1 MLDRLGDMPWD
12 ILDNI
17 LGCLPIKDAVRT
29 SVLSRKWRYTWVYL
43 SNIVFYDRCK
53 VSIFE
58 WPVSIFGH
66 WNELAK
72 FVYNVL
78 LAHRGRIDKFMLST
92 RLYCHDNDADLW
104 SAFLSRNGIKEL
116 SLNLCYMAKY
126 ELPSC
131 LFSCQQLS
139 CLCIAECSVV
149 TPHTFNGFNNLVS
162 LQLEVG
168 RPYYG
173 AFGSLHIYAPNLQS
187 LDMSGKFMTVYLENS
202 LHLTQLSFL
211 MDPNWYMAHDKV
223 PLLGFGFPVAFDN
236 LKALELSEV
245 CFNELDEIS
254 VFLSLLER
262 SFSNLKSLCISAFGP
277 FNQDV
282 YKLMA
287 AQNQLSYCFNQ
298 LQIVKINI
306 ALCHQY
312 VGAFQCWR
320 SDLEFIK
327 LVLARSPVL
336 EKMLVGYNYPE
347 DCDLW
352 FMRKLLS
359 FERASSQLVFKYS
372 SSPNPELYT
381 VSSFLYDW

>member
-1 MLDRLGDMPWD
+1 MLDRLSDMPWD

-53 VSIFE
+53 
-58 WPVSIFGH
+58 
-66 WNELAK
+66 
-72 FVYNVL
+72 
-78 LAHRGRIDKFMLST
+78 
-92 RLYCHDNDADLW
+92 
-104 SAFLSRNGIKEL
+104 
-116 SLNLCYMAKY
+116 
-126 ELPSC
+126 
-131 LFSCQQLS
+131 
-139 CLCIAECSVV
+139 
-149 TPHTFNGFNNLVS
+149 
-162 LQLEVG
+162 
-168 RPYYG
+168 
-173 AFGSLHIYAPNLQS
+173 
-187 LDMSGKFMTVYLENS
+187 
-202 LHLTQLSFL
+202 
-211 MDPNWYMAHDKV
+211 
-223 PLLGFGFPVAFDN
+223 GFPVAFDN

-381 VSSFLYDW
+381 VSSFLHDWDLPVLALG